1 MYCRFLT
8 HLLAEFDQTT
18 CGRGNTAGKPT
29 IQETVR
35 QHKTEEEKPTSLPT
49 PRPPNQR
56 KGKEKASLIS
66 PHFTKLVLFSKITA
80 RQRKN

>member
-8 HLLAEFDQTT
+8 HPLAEFDQTS
-18 CGRGNTAGKPT
+18 CRRGNTAGKTT

-35 QHKTEEEKPTSLPT
+35 QHKTEEETPTSLPT
-49 PRPPNQR
+49 TSPHKK
-56 KGKEKASLIS
+56 KGKEKGSLIS
-66 PHFTKLVLFSKITA
+66 PHFTKFVLFSKITA